1 MRKTN
6 WRAAIAAM
14 TATLLLAACC
24 EGRAAMGMTQIAASE
39 ELGPV
44 TVYYPSSSPSRPSGP
59 TAWQLDVA
67 ENGTPQRGNG
77 RLVLISHGT
86 GASTW
91 PYADQARALV
101 EAGFVVAAPLHRAD
115 NYLDHSDA
123 PGALSRRPAE
133 LSRTI
138 DALAADARF
147 APLLTLDRVGVF
159 GMSAGGHTAL
169 TAAGGRWSTANF
181 RRHCDQN
188 LVADFQ
194 FCTGTITQL
203 NGGWFDGIK
212 LWLARTIIGLRFTD
226 ETMQGH
232 EDPRFAAVVA
242 AVPAAAIL
250 DMASLATPR
259 VPLGL
264 VTASQDRWLVP
275 RFHSDRVLK
284 ACTTCEHLAD
294 LPTGGHGAYLSPLPP
309 VFDGVLGE
317 MMNDPPGFDRAR
329 ELPPVHAKVADFFV
343 RHLLR

>member
-226 ETMQGH
+226 EAMQGH

-317 MMNDPPGFDRAR
+317 MMNDPPGFDRTR

>member
-1 MRKTN
+1 
-6 WRAAIAAM
+6 
-14 TATLLLAACC
+14 
-24 EGRAAMGMTQIAASE
+24 MGMTQIAASE

-226 ETMQGH
+226 EAMQGH

-264 VTASQDRWLVP
+264 VTAS
-275 RFHSDRVLK
+275 
-284 ACTTCEHLAD
+284 
-294 LPTGGHGAYLSPLPP
+294 
-309 VFDGVLGE
+309 
-317 MMNDPPGFDRAR
+317 
-329 ELPPVHAKVADFFV
+329 
-343 RHLLR
+343 

>member
-1 MRKTN
+1 MRK
-6 WRAAIAAM
+6 RMRM
-14 TATLLLAACC
+14 TAAAALAGALLLAACG
-24 EGRAAMGMTQIAASE
+24 EVRAAMGMTQIAASE

-44 TVYYPSSSPSRPSGP
+44 TVYYPSSSPSRTVERGP
-59 TAWQLDVA
+59 LRLDVA
-67 ENGTPQRGNG
+67 EDGAPVRGNG

-115 NYLDHSDA
+115 NYLDRSDA

-147 APLLTLDRVGVF
+147 ATLLTLDRVGVF

-169 TAAGGRWSTANF
+169 TVAGGRWSLANF
-181 RRHCDQN
+181 RRHCDEN

-194 FCTGTITQL
+194 FCTGTITRL
-203 NGGWFDGIK
+203 SGGWFDSVK
-212 LWLARTIIGLRFTD
+212 LWLARSIIGLRFSD
-226 ETMQGH
+226 ATMQGH
-232 EDPRFAAVVA
+232 EDPRIAAVVA
-242 AVPAAAIL
+242 AVPAAAIH

-264 VTASQDRWLVP
+264 VTASRDRWLLP
-275 RFHSDRVLK
+275 RFHSERVLK
-284 ACTTCEHLAD
+284 ACASCEHVAD

-329 ELPPVHAKVADFFV
+329 ELPAVHARVAGFFV